1 MAILPLAL
9 KSLFVAAA
17 TLLLLRLTRHRS
29 AAERSTIAHLGLF
42 ALVALP
48 LASLAL
54 PSLSLPVP
62 ESIAHALGIGAAT
75 PPVTATP
82 STAGIAETTGAT
94 FPPPAVEQPV
104 QAVSDQP
111 SVLGDVVSA
120 LARHAYLL
128 PTVALLLLTLAALFR
143 LVGLRAR
150 AEVLVEPE
158 WLAALARAQ
167 RRMSQRY
174 LLSCSRGAPTSAG
187 AAPGCHGRTFTLEWS
202 SRSSSRIQAKQ

>member
-1 MAILPLAL
+1 MAILLLAL

-62 ESIAHALGIGAAT
+62 ESIARAVGIGAAT
-75 PPVTATP
+75 PPDTATP
-82 STAGIAETTGAT
+82 STVDIGQASGAT
-94 FPPPAVEQPV
+94 FPLPAAEQRV
-104 QAVSDQP
+104 QAISDQP
-111 SVLGDVVSA
+111 SALGDVVSA

-128 PTVALLLLTLAALFR
+128 PTGALRFPR
-143 LVGLRAR
+143 HS
-150 AEVLVEPE
+150 
-158 WLAALARAQ
+158 
-167 RRMSQRY
+167 RRE
-174 LLSCSRGAPTSAG
+174 C
-187 AAPGCHGRTFTLEWS
+187 
-202 SRSSSRIQAKQ
+202 